1 MKAFLKDIWKTSLLH
16 RFWCFLILLYNFIW
30 PILLLNLWQAKLVAF
45 VFVLVFVSQLI
56 IHKKYGY
63 KRIMAMAHMFWLP
76 MMVYLLRNT
85 ITIEMS
91 PLEIAWVYGMI
102 IVNIVSLILDFK
114 ELKLWFSGDKDS
126 SFGRPKNAQ
135 T

>member
-1 MKAFLKDIWKTSLLH
+1 
-16 RFWCFLILLYNFIW
+16 
-30 PILLLNLWQAKLVAF
+30 
-45 VFVLVFVSQLI
+45 
-56 IHKKYGY
+56 
-63 KRIMAMAHMFWLP
+63 MAMAHMFWLP

-126 SFGRPKNAQ
+126 GYGRSKNAQ
-135 T
+135 I

>member
-1 MKAFLKDIWKTSLLH
+1 
-16 RFWCFLILLYNFIW
+16 
-30 PILLLNLWQAKLVAF
+30 
-45 VFVLVFVSQLI
+45 
-56 IHKKYGY
+56 
-63 KRIMAMAHMFWLP
+63 MAMAHMFWLP

-126 SFGRPKNAQ
+126 SFGRPKNA
-135 T
+135 